1 MAKLWLLFLTFLK
14 IGAFTF
20 GGGYAMIPL
29 ITGAVTQ
36 YQWLGVQ
43 EITDIVAI
51 SQMTPGPL
59 AINAAT
65 FTGIKVSGLLGGV
78 VATVAV
84 SLPCICIT
92 MVVSKYFF
100 QFQHNQRVR
109 GTLYMIR
116 PVVVGMILAAT
127 ITIAF
132 TAFFSLQGTTGIM
145 ELGQMTKVSYVSVG
159 IAVLSFW
166 WIHCKDRSPIAMIGM
181 SAVLGIVGM
190 LVGLE

>member
-1 MAKLWLLFLTFLK
+1 MAKLWILFLTFLK

-92 MVVSKYFF
+92 
-100 QFQHNQRVR
+100 
-109 GTLYMIR
+109 
-116 PVVVGMILAAT
+116 
-127 ITIAF
+127 
-132 TAFFSLQGTTGIM
+132 
-145 ELGQMTKVSYVSVG
+145 G

-166 WIHCKDRSPIAMIGM
+166 WIHCKDRSPIVMIGM

>member
-1 MAKLWLLFLTFLK
+1 MAELWLLFITFLK

-29 ITGAVTQ
+29 ITNAVMQ
-36 YQWLGVQ
+36 HQWLGVQ

-65 FTGIKVSGLLGGV
+65 FTGIKVSGLVGGL
-78 VATVAV
+78 VATAAV

-100 QFQHNQRVR
+100 SFSIIKECAVR
-109 GTLYMIR
+109 CI
-116 PVVVGMILAAT
+116 
-127 ITIAF
+127 
-132 TAFFSLQGTTGIM
+132 
-145 ELGQMTKVSYVSVG
+145 
-159 IAVLSFW
+159 
-166 WIHCKDRSPIAMIGM
+166 
-181 SAVLGIVGM
+181 
-190 LVGLE
+190 